1 MSLGGNLTYK
11 DKPILINE
19 LTVADL
25 GVYTDGVTGAKMLLF
40 KKHGI
45 TIPWATTNTVSL
57 SKTNDGL
64 KKGVLVSISA
74 PSPCEDCNY
83 DYALEIIKKV
93 KRPGVKNDD
102 LYGKSRYYGSD
113 IAAIMTPSG
122 GELTDTDKLTMEDQI
137 ITDITNDSGLGQREA
152 GIVDAHRLY
161 IVTVTADMSVDNGA
175 ITLTDSAGT
184 ATTVTLDGATIG
196 ANVHLINNDSTVNVY
211 VEAFAASATT
221 IGVMSKVA
229 GGLFTAADGN
239 DTTEIFPDT
248 RYIVLLAKE
257 IADQFEVRFPKD
269 YATVYPFHL
278 FNIDV
283 TTHTAA
289 GMSVWANGVEMA
301 TGDGGIATMTE
312 AGYVADVNTAI
323 AAGGYASLDL
333 TGGSILYIFGLI
345 TITTMKVTYTSASNT
360 FVTTWGYSRGQF
372 ASLDA
377 DEVFE
382 VFSQLRHLGK
392 LTPNV
397 RITQPAL
404 ASSWNK
410 LVFRNTSTIGNMHG
424 ASHSDGYR
432 QEIVLYLIQGYGA
445 TDLWDASNLMW
456 ENSADAVAGGGSWT
470 ADDNINDI
478 ITDWGYTIT
487 TIE

>member
-25 GVYTDGVTGAKMLLF
+25 GVYTDGVTSEKMLLF

-45 TIPWATTNTVSL
+45 AIPYTSSTLNTVSL
-57 SKTNDGL
+57 SKTNDGI

-83 DYALEIIKKV
+83 DYGLEIIKKV
-93 KRPGVKNDD
+93 KKPGVKNDD

-122 GELTDTDKLTMEDQI
+122 GELTDTDKLTMEDMI
-137 ITDITNDSGLGQREA
+137 ITDITNDTGLGQREA
-152 GIVDAHRLY
+152 GIVDAYRLY
-161 IVTVTADMSVDNGA
+161 IVTLANDTDEA

-184 ATTVTLDGATIG
+184 ATTVTLN
-196 ANVHLINNDSTVNVY
+196 ANTAILNVNLINADATVSLFVQ
-211 VEAFAASATT
+211 AFATSTTT
-221 IGVMSKVA
+221 IGIMSLTA
-229 GGLFTAADGN
+229 GTLFTAADGGG
-239 DTTEIFPDT
+239 DTELFPDT
-248 RYIVLLAKE
+248 RYIVLESKSVD
-257 IADQFEVRFPKD
+257 DQFEVRFPKD
-269 YATVYPFHL
+269 YATILPFHL
-278 FNIDV
+278 FKINIA
-283 TTHTAA
+283 TTTAA
-289 GMSVWANGVEMA
+289 LMSFWFDGVEHQVA
-301 TGDGGIATMTE
+301 DTNIATQATYI
-312 AGYVADVNTAI
+312 GDVNTAI
-323 AAGGYASLDL
+323 SPHGYACPNL
-333 TGGSILYIFGLI
+333 TGGDYMYVYGL
-345 TITTMKVTYTSASNT
+345 TTNVTMKATYRSAANT
-360 FVTTWGYSRGQF
+360 FVTTWSYSRGQF
-372 ASLDA
+372 PSLDA

-410 LVFRNTSTIGNMHG
+410 LVFRYTSNVGNMHG

-432 QEIVLYLIQGYGA
+432 QEVVLYLIQGYGT

-456 ENSADAVAGGGSWT
+456 ETIADDAGFT

-478 ITDWGYTIT
+478 ITDWGHTIT
-487 TIE
+487 TIL